1 MSEREAYVGQ
11 PRPRREDHRLL
22 AGLAR
27 YVDDIKV
34 TGALHAAFLRS
45 PHGHARIVSI
55 DVTAALEL
63 PGVVTVVTG
72 EDLAEDVTDLTV
84 APPIEGLRPTSM
96 PVMPVDRVRF
106 QGDLVACVVAADR
119 YVAEEAMERIVVEYA
134 ELPAVSDMFAA
145 LRDDSVLVDEALG
158 TNLVARRV
166 HRAGDPEARL
176 AAAPRVIEAEFHQQ
190 RQTHAPIETRG
201 CIAQWD
207 PGREH
212 LTLVIGSQVP
222 HPLRTQIVRRLG
234 LRDSQVSVSSPDV
247 GGSFGQKIA
256 LYREELAICALARR
270 LGRPVRWKEDRMEN
284 LLAACHA
291 REQWCRTR
299 AAVDDTGRI
308 LGLTLEMVED
318 FGAYCFYPA
327 NYISEVVGIILT
339 AQYGIADYGYEIRV
353 ALTNKC
359 GVGPMRAPM
368 AMASWVMEGTLDVIA
383 RRLGL
388 DPAEV
393 RRRNMLA
400 DQALP
405 YAMPGGETL
414 LDVNCAETMET
425 ALDEIGYAAHRPHDD
440 GRYLYGLGLCN
451 VVESTTYGSRFYKN
465 SGIGGSGHEA
475 ARIIVEPDGTV
486 SASVGM
492 AAAGQGYETTFAQ
505 VVADG
510 VGVRPD
516 DVAVTLGHSDTSP
529 YGMGSRGGRGATAG
543 GGALY
548 LCAAEVR
555 AHLLRLAAHRLGLN
569 ATDGLGLRDGRIVWV
584 RAGGSEETGLDVADL
599 ARTAYFDP
607 LALPEGMRPG
617 LEFYRTYDPPPM
629 TFSNSTHACR
639 VRIARETG
647 RLEILDY
654 LVVENCGTV
663 INPLVV
669 HGQQAGAVA
678 MGLSGTLLENVVYDQ
693 AGRNLSAT
701 FADYTIATV
710 ADIPAI
716 RIIARATPSSRTP
729 LGLKGMAEGGVMGA
743 IGAVANAVNDALSVV
758 GAQVT
763 CLPLTPMRLHAAIH
777 DGIGRAAQGQEG

>member
-1 MSEREAYVGQ
+1 MSERAASGRAAYIGQ

-34 TGALHAAFLRS
+34 AGALHAAFLRS

-55 DVTAALEL
+55 DVAGALDL

-72 EDLAEDVTDLTV
+72 ADLAKDVAELTI
-84 APPIEGLRPTSM
+84 APPIDGLRPTRM

-106 QGDLVACVVAADR
+106 QGDLVACVVAVDR
-119 YVAEEAMERIVVEYA
+119 YVAEEAMERIVVDYA

-166 HRAGDPEARL
+166 HCAGDPEARL

-207 PGREH
+207 PGRDH
-212 LTLVIGSQVP
+212 LTVVIGSQVP

-234 LRDSQVSVSSPDV
+234 LRDSQVSISSPDV

-256 LYREELAICALARR
+256 LYREELAVCALARR

-299 AAVDDTGRI
+299 AAVDDSGRI

-339 AQYGIADYGYEIRV
+339 GQYGIADYGYEIRV

-425 ALDEIGYAAHRPHDD
+425 ALAEIGYAAHRAHDD
-440 GRYLYGLGLCN
+440 GRYLHGLGLCN

-475 ARIIVEPDGTV
+475 ARIIVEPDGTL

-510 VGVRPD
+510 VGVRPE
-516 DVAVTLGHSDTSP
+516 DVAVRLGHSDMSP

-569 ATDGLGLRDGRIVWV
+569 AADGLDLRDGRLVWV
-584 RAGGSEETGLDVADL
+584 RGGGHEETGLDVADL

-629 TFSNSTHACR
+629 TFSNATHACR

-669 HGQQAGAVA
+669 DGQQTGAVA
-678 MGLSGTLLENVVYDQ
+678 MGLSGALLENVVYDQ

-716 RIIARATPSSRTP
+716 RIIARPTPSSRTP

-758 GAQVT
+758 GAEVT
-763 CLPLTPMRLHAAIH
+763 RLPLTPMRLHAAIH
-777 DGIGRAAQGQEG
+777 DRDP